1 MDGALKYQDPLR
13 DLVFFFGAWVECER
27 RGGDAMN
34 LVPESATIH
43 VPGIANHAALLLPK
57 HAR

>member
-34 LVPESATIH
+34 LVPEKRDYTRS
-43 VPGIANHAALLLPK
+43 
-57 HAR
+57 RDR